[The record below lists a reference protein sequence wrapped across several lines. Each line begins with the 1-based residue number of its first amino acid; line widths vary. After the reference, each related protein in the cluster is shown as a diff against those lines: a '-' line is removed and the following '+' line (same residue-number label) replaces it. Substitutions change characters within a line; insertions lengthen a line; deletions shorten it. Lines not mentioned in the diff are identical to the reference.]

1 MSKRNLQK
9 LTFPKQLTIFPP
21 SDTFCTV
28 VIPLTEALL
37 LEVQWFREALKLAKK
52 TKIYTVIKFPL
63 NEQEP

>member
-1 MSKRNLQK
+1 MFKRNLQK
-9 LTFPKQLTIFPP
+9 LTFPKQLTIFP
-21 SDTFCTV
+21 SDTFCTA

-63 NEQEP
+63 NEQGP